1 MGEIKVK
8 VAICDDN
15 IKELAVIKTAME
27 QYVINN
33 TEQTYEIECFDNPIE
48 FLQQSEKTGGYD
60 ILLLDICM
68 PGVLGTDIAKEV
80 RKKKEKSEIIFLT
93 SSRDYAVEAFALK
106 AAHYIIKPFSA
117 EQFKEALNRAVEKF
131 KSKQVKNINIKMRSG
146 DLRFVELDEIM
157 YVESFSH
164 SQIVYLKNG
173 ENLEARE
180 TLTKLLSIFDET
192 SKGQFICP
200 YKGFIV
206 NQKSI
211 RGIESDKIILKNGK
225 GIPIVKRN
233 FVAIK
238 QQYFSF
244 MFTSKEGNN

>member
-1 MGEIKVK
+1 MK
-8 VAICDDN
+8 VAICDDDIN
-15 IKELAVIKTAME
+15 QIDVIKAAMDHYAIE
-27 QYVINN
+27 HM
-33 TEQTYEIECFDNPIE
+33 EQTYEIECFENPIE
-48 FLQQSEKTGGYD
+48 FLQCSEKTGGYD

-68 PGVLGTDIAKEV
+68 PGILGTDIAKEI

-93 SSRDYAVEAFALK
+93 TSKDYAVEAFALK
-106 AAHYIIKPFSA
+106 VAHYLVKPFTA
-117 EQFKEALNRAVEKF
+117 EQFTEALDRAMEKF
-131 KSKQVKNINIKMRSG
+131 KSNEIKNINIKMRNG
-146 DLRFVELDEIM
+146 DFMFVELNEIM

-164 SQIVYLKNG
+164 SQIVYLKSG
-173 ENLEARE
+173 GSLEARE

-225 GIPIVKRN
+225 EIPIVKRN
-233 FVAIK
+233 FAAIK

-244 MFTSKEGNN
+244 MFTRDGD